1 MRITANR
8 IVWDAQD
15 FLSGLHP
22 QYTAAVTDLPAA
34 QVLTQLA
41 HSTNMNPYRYLGYA
55 SPGFLAT
62 DVTNVSVV
70 NTGLISATDGTE
82 GATNYGYIVSGG
94 AKVHRFDIAANS
106 LDSQAGPPAW
116 PHSIV
121 GTAAEEGSD
130 IITYPVNI
138 GGARTNCVFYSWND
152 NGADLWNV
160 GIYNLSAATFDD
172 DWMSTVPATPLAA
185 PEISTDDLPHPM
197 IVGDDDTLLIG
208 DGNAVHGLD
217 GATGT
222 NGTFEANRLTLPR
235 GYIIRAFARLPQY
248 LAVFA
253 HYSPSGNA
261 VTPNFV
267 SSGPAK
273 CFVWDYLSLDPTY
286 IYDLNDYVVTA
297 AVETSDGNIG
307 CFTQGMEPIPDGT
320 NRFSKLQLYNGSG
333 FDVVQ
338 NFVGNAP
345 GKGGCLVNGG
355 AIYWNSDGVLHSY
368 GSPFPGLPTGLNRVA
383 SGSGTTARLLLK
395 QFTSNKMVIASG
407 TTTSGGLQRLVTN
420 QYSAT
425 GAFTTSLADP
435 QFPYGQ
441 VGKAVGVTV
450 WFAQTATGGRALTL
464 YLQDTINGTT
474 QVIDSLT
481 GVSAS
486 NMVAK
491 YQATVSG
498 GELMR
503 FDTLRV
509 IGQWTAG
516 SAATAAPVIRRVEVE
531 YEPINVKRG

>member
-22 QYTAAVTDLPAA
+22 QYTAAVTDHPAA

-41 HSTNMNPYRYLGYA
+41 HSTNVNPYRYLGYA
-55 SPGFLAT
+55 SPGFLAS

-70 NTGLISATDGTE
+70 NRELLAGTDGTE
-82 GATNYGYIVSGG
+82 SATNYGYIVSNG

-106 LDSQAGPPAW
+106 LENAGSW

-121 GTAAEEGSD
+121 GTQTEEAND

-138 GGARTNCVFYSWND
+138 GGTRTNCAFYSWND
-152 NGADLWNV
+152 VGADLWNV
-160 GIYNLSAATFDD
+160 GIYNLAAGTFDD

-185 PEISTDDLPHPM
+185 PEISTDDLPRPLV
-197 IVGDDDTLLIG
+197 IGDDDTLLIG
-208 DGNAVHGLD
+208 SGNSVHGLD

-235 GYIIRAFARLPQY
+235 GYIITAFARLPQY
-248 LAVFA
+248 LAIFA
-253 HYSPSGNA
+253 YYSPSGNA

-273 CFVWDYLSLDPTY
+273 CFLWDYLSNDPTF

-307 CFTQGMEPIPDGT
+307 CFTQGLEPQPDGT
-320 NRFSKLQLYNGSG
+320 NRFSKLQLYNGQG
-333 FDVVQ
+333 FEIVQ

-345 GKGGCLVNGG
+345 GKGGCFTNGG
-355 AIYWNSDGVLHSY
+355 AIYWNSDGVIHSY
-368 GSPFPGLPTGLNRVA
+368 GAPFPGLPTGLNRIA
-383 SGSGTTARLLLK
+383 SGSGTAARLLLHNY
-395 QFTSNKMVIASG
+395 TSNKIVLSSG
-407 TTTSGGLQRLVTN
+407 TTTSGGLQRLVTS

-425 GAFTTSLADP
+425 AAMTTALADP

-450 WFAQTATGGRALTL
+450 WFATTASGGRALTL

-481 GVSAS
+481 SVTAS

-491 YQATVSG
+491 YQSTISG

-503 FDTLRV
+503 FDTIRA
-509 IGQWTAG
+509 IATWAAG
-516 SAATAAPVIRRVEVE
+516 SAATSAPVIRRIEVE